1 MKVLHIVELLS
12 TYKDLCKNSKESKES
27 ANISCIMVYLW
38 LVQLFFR
45 KELYILWMCL
55 Q

>member
-12 TYKDLCKNSKESKES
+12 PYKDLCKNSKES

-38 LVQLFFR
+38 LMQLFFR